1 MSSNPR
7 PPTSWITIVQSL
19 RPRPLGKAAV
29 SPIMPGPSQPRRA
42 RFAAL
47 LAVWALAG
55 CESFE
60 PARYATVESVRVGP
74 AELFHGLPVETGQIV
89 VNEKPGGISLFL
101 SLVGERFEPWI
112 HAGIVVVEDG
122 RPWVYE
128 AFGLMMPNLSGNPN
142 DGMRGGVRRVSLES
156 LIVRGGYVEIHDPP
170 AGVDRQQL
178 AAFARQ
184 HHRARTRF
192 DAYFDASDPSR
203 LYCVEFVAR
212 AVEASGGMPV
222 AASGVNRNASL
233 RVALDWLKIDADS
246 LLLAGTLVAPQ
257 RRVIRI
263 SREDTPEQMEFYFA
277 MKRELHRRFTTEQ
290 KLGSLLQW
298 KRQNLRLRAAVAA
311 YYDAGMAALAADAGA
326 IRLDMNDAAVEL
338 AASMFG
344 SVRIPG
350 ANSASDKVAQRRE

>member
-1 MSSNPR
+1 MPLVT
-7 PPTSWITIVQSL
+7 TSV
-19 RPRPLGKAAV
+19 
-29 SPIMPGPSQPRRA
+29 RRYW
-42 RFAAL
+42 RILSAAL
-47 LAVWALAG
+47 LAVWVLAG
-55 CESFE
+55 CASFE
-60 PARYATVESVRVGP
+60 PARYRTVESVRAGP
-74 AELFHGLPVETGQIV
+74 TGLFHGLPVETGQIV

>member
-1 MSSNPR
+1 MSR
-7 PPTSWITIVQSL
+7 
-19 RPRPLGKAAV
+19 
-29 SPIMPGPSQPRRA
+29 IMPGPSQSRRV

-47 LAVWALAG
+47 VAAWVLAG

-170 AGVDRQQL
+170 VGVDREQL

-192 DAYFDASDPSR
+192 DAYFDAGDSTR

-212 AVEASGGMPV
+212 AIEASGGMRLE
-222 AASGVNRNASL
+222 SIGVNRNASL
-233 RVALDWLKIDADS
+233 RVALDWLKIDTDE
-246 LLLAGTLVAPQ
+246 LLVAGTLVSPQ

-263 SREDTPEQMEFYFA
+263 SRDDTPEQMEFYFA
-277 MKRELHRRFTTEQ
+277 MKRELHRRFTTGQ
-290 KLGSLLQW
+290 KLGSLLRW
-298 KRQNLRLRAAVAA
+298 KRQSLRLSAPVAA
-311 YYDAGMAALAADAGA
+311 YYDAGMAALAADPGA
-326 IRLDMNDAAVEL
+326 VTPDLDRAAEEL
-338 AASMFG
+338 ASRMFG
-344 SVRIPG
+344 PVRDRLG
-350 ANSASDKVAQRRE
+350 RSAGDEVAQRRE